1 MQQQASLP
9 SARVDFTVKP
19 GGALSGAL
27 GVPGDKS
34 ISHRALLLGAIAEG
48 ETRVSGFLAGAD
60 CLATLAAIR
69 ALGIKVDMPAAGRLT
84 VHGRGLTGL
93 SAPKHELDL
102 GNSGTAMR
110 ILLGVLAG
118 QEFAVKLTGDESLCK
133 RPMQRVIAPL
143 SAMGAQIESHNGCA
157 PLTVRGIRPLNPL
170 RYTLPVASAQ
180 VKSALL
186 LAGLYAGGYSWIKE
200 PRASRDH
207 TERML
212 SAFNCPCLK
221 ENSWLG
227 IHGGGVLHATQIQ
240 VPGDLSSAAFF
251 LAAAA
256 MLPGSEL
263 TLKDVGVNPTRDG
276 VIRLLKEMGAEI
288 DLVNPRLWGAEP
300 VADIEVRGKTLRGI
314 DISPEQVVLAI
325 DDIPAILVAAASA
338 RGVTRVRG
346 AGELRVKESDRLAA
360 MQAGLEVLGVPVKV
374 DGDDISVTGV
384 ERFLGG
390 SVQSFGDHRIAMAF
404 AMAALKAT
412 APLTIQDC
420 RNVDTSFPGFATL
433 ARGAGLDIAVSTGEA
448 A

>member
-9 SARVDFTVKP
+9 STRIDFTVNP
-19 GGALSGAL
+19 GGALSGAF

-34 ISHRALLLGAIAEG
+34 ISHRALLLGAVAEG
-48 ETRVSGFLAGAD
+48 ETRISGFLAGAD

-69 ALGIKVDMPAAGRLT
+69 ALGIKADVLAGDHIT

-93 SAPKHELDL
+93 RAPMHELDL

-110 ILLGVLAG
+110 ILLGLLAG
-118 QEFAVKLTGDESLCK
+118 QEFAVKLTGDESLRK

-143 SAMGAQIESHNGCA
+143 SAMGAQIESQNGCA
-157 PLTVRGIRPLNPL
+157 PLTVRGMRPLKPL

-212 SAFNCPCLK
+212 SAFNCACLK
-221 ENSWLG
+221 ENGWLG

-256 MLPGSEL
+256 MTPGSEL

-300 VADIEVRGKTLRGI
+300 VADIEVRGKALRGI
-314 DISPEQVVLAI
+314 DIGPEQVVLAI

-346 AGELRVKESDRLAA
+346 AGELRVKESDRLHA
-360 MQAGLEVLGVPVKV
+360 MQAGLETLGVPVEV
-374 DGDDISVTGV
+374 EGDDISVTGV
-384 ERFLGG
+384 EHFRGG

-404 AMAALKAT
+404 AMAALKAK

-420 RNVDTSFPGFATL
+420 RNVDTSFPGFAAL
-433 ARGAGLDIAVSTGEA
+433 AGKAGLDIAVHTGVA

>member
-1 MQQQASLP
+1 MQHQANP
-9 SARVDFTVKP
+9 ASARIDFAAKP
-19 GGALSGAL
+19 GGALHGVL

-34 ISHRALLLGAIAEG
+34 ISHRALLFGAIAEG
-48 ETRVSGFLAGAD
+48 ETRITGFLAGAD

-69 ALGIKVDMPAAGRLT
+69 ALGVKVDALADDRYT

-93 SAPKHELDL
+93 QAPRHELDL

-118 QEFAVKLTGDESLCK
+118 QTFAAKLTGDESLRK

-143 SAMGAQIESHNGCA
+143 SAMGVQIESHAGCA
-157 PLTVRGIRPLNPL
+157 PLTVRGAHPLRPL

-200 PRASRDH
+200 PRTSRDH

-212 SAFNCPCLK
+212 SAFNCACLK
-221 ENSWLG
+221 ENGWLG
-227 IHGGGVLHATQIQ
+227 IHGGGVLRATQIE

-251 LAAAA
+251 LVAAA
-256 MLPGSEL
+256 MTPGSEL
-263 TLKDVGVNPTRDG
+263 TLQNVGVNPTRDG

-288 DLVNPRLWGAEP
+288 TLVNPRLWGAEP
-300 VADIEVRGKTLRGI
+300 VADIEVRGSPLHGI

-325 DDIPAILVAAASA
+325 DEIPALLIAAASA

-346 AGELRVKESDRLAA
+346 AGELRVKESDRLLA
-360 MQAGLEVLGVPVKV
+360 MQTGLGVLGVPVTV
-374 DGDDISVTGV
+374 EGDDISVTGV
-384 ERFLGG
+384 ERFRGG
-390 SVQSFGDHRIAMAF
+390 TLQSFGDHRIAMAF
-404 AMAALKAT
+404 AMAALRAT
-412 APLTIQDC
+412 APITIQDC
-420 RNVDTSFPGFATL
+420 RNVDTSFPGFADL
-433 ARGAGLDIAVSTGEA
+433 AGKAGLDIAVQTGEA